1 LRNRDVYIEDSVELT
16 DAQTKVIDLDL
27 RDPVSALWIE
37 YQAQNGSTHNMANPL
52 HRCVSKIELV
62 DGADVLAS
70 MSLPEWQAL
79 NFYENKAL
87 PMLNLTEEPNDY
99 PREGCWINF
108 GRFLND
114 PSYYLDPNAFRNLQL
129 RLTHDMEAVRDVSAT
144 TAYVTGSAKVSII
157 AKVMEDV
164 EGAPLGFMMA
174 KNHYSWTTA
183 ASGEERIDLP
193 TDYPYRFLLVR
204 SYEAGMGPWENISDL
219 KLSIDQDKYVVF
231 NLETKN
237 LETMNMN
244 QFGSVVIGGKWW
256 CKNATDIYF
265 PLYRVDG
272 ASICIK
278 GGTDIIGMTYCW
290 TGFASIVRA
299 DNAGVAIA
307 TEAGAFVLVNGA
319 TFQSAVVWPFGDPDT
334 PAQYLPAPEYG
345 SIRLIAD
352 QKDAGAAA
360 SVCIQQVRS
369 Y

>member
-1 LRNRDVYIEDSVELT
+1 VKFRDVYIEDSLELT
-16 DAQTKVIDLDL
+16 DAQTKVIDLDT
-27 RDPVSALWIE
+27 RSPITALWIE
-37 YQAQNGSTHNMANPL
+37 YEARNGTTHNMANPL

-62 DGADVLAS
+62 DGADVLFS
-70 MSLPEWQAL
+70 MSLAEAQAL
-79 NFYENKAL
+79 NFYEKRAL
-87 PMLNLTEEPNDY
+87 PMINLTEEPNDY

-114 PSYYLDPNAFRNLQL
+114 AQYYLDPSAFRNLQL
-129 RLTHDMEAVRDVSAT
+129 RLTHNLAAVRTVSAT
-144 TAYVTGSAKVSII
+144 TAYVTGSAKVTII

-164 EGAPLGFMMA
+164 IGGALGFMMS

-193 TDYPYRFLLVR
+193 TDYPYRFLLAR

-219 KLSIDQDKYVVF
+219 KLSLDQDKYVAF
-231 NLETKN
+231 NVEMKN

-256 CKNATDIYF
+256 CKDLTDIYF

-278 GGTDIIGMTYCW
+278 GGTDIIGMNYCW
-290 TGFASIVRA
+290 TGFASIARA
-299 DNAGVAIA
+299 NNAGVAIA
-307 TEAGAFVLVNGA
+307 TEAGAFVLINGG
-319 TFQSAVVWPFGDPDT
+319 TFQSAVVWPFGDPND
-334 PAQYLPAPEYG
+334 PDQYLLASEYG
-345 SIRLIAD
+345 SIRLIAS
-352 QKDAGAAA
+352 QANAGAAA
-360 SVCIQQVRS
+360 SVCLQQVRS